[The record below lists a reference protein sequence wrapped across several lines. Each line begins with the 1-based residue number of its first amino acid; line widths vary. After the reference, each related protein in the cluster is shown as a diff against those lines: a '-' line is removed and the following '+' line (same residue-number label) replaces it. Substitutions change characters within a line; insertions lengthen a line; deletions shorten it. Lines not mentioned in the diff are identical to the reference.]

1 MNATE
6 FAKLAMAIRTYY
18 PRENI
23 LPTPESM
30 EIWYREMSDIPY
42 ELAEI
47 AVREWVHFNKWSP
60 SIADIREQVTRLK
73 VGELDDWG
81 DGWRQL
87 QMAIRRYG
95 SYREVEAL
103 ESLDELTR
111 ATVERLGYRSLCLS
125 EEIEMDRANFRRV
138 YETLAER
145 KRRDESMPATL
156 KRLAE
161 KHRKRLDKF
170 EDMEKKLLGRN
181 GVKEE

>member
-1 MNATE
+1 
-6 FAKLAMAIRTYY
+6 
-18 PRENI
+18 
-23 LPTPESM
+23 
-30 EIWYREMSDIPY
+30 
-42 ELAEI
+42 
-47 AVREWVHFNKWSP
+47 
-60 SIADIREQVTRLK
+60 
-73 VGELDDWG
+73 
-81 DGWRQL
+81 
-87 QMAIRRYG
+87 MAIRRYG

-145 KRRDESMPATL
+145 KRRDESMPTTL

-170 EDMEKKLLGRN
+170 EEMEKKLLGRN